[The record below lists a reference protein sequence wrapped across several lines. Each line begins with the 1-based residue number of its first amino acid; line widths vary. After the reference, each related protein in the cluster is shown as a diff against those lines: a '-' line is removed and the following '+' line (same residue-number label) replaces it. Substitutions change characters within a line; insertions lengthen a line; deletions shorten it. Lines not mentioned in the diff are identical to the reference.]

1 MNLQDLAQ
9 FVADMQKLQD
19 DYESKVKDN
28 EDAAMLIADLQV
40 TIKTLNDAN
49 ATYRDKLAAATSKM
63 ERVIDACM
71 NYMSMKIPYVF
82 DYESLK
88 GMDCSG
94 MMRAAFGSQGIM
106 LPRGS
111 QYQAVAY
118 PAVAIGQEQRG
129 DLIGIDTN
137 GDGTINHIGLCL
149 GNGQMIHTA
158 SPKEGIN
165 VCDYKTRY
173 PHIIAICRP
182 NYGG

>member
-9 FVADMQKLQD
+9 FVADMQKLQSENLELKAQFD
-19 DYESKVKDN
+19 ADTQAIYDLKDKLNIAVKTT
-28 EDAAMLIADLQV
+28 IDLQ
-40 TIKTLNDAN
+40 T
-49 ATYRDKLAAATSKM
+49 KLEKATSKM

-71 NYMSMKIPYVF
+71 NYMGMKIPYVF

-94 MMRAAFGSQGIM
+94 MMRAAFGSVGIM

-118 PAVAIGQEQRG
+118 PAVALGQEQRG